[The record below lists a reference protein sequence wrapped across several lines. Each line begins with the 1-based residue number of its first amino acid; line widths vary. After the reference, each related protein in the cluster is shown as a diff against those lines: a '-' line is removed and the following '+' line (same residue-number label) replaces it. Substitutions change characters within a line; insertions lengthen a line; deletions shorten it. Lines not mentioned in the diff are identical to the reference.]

1 MIDIKYN
8 MDVSSEIFV
17 MFLRWNKEV
26 YGNEHIEDFDTASII
41 IDIVEKPFKFQT
53 EYIEFIKLI
62 HKQDEGK

>member
-17 MFLRWNKEV
+17 MFLRWYKEV